1 MREHS
6 IEGENLHFHIIFQ
19 MVKLDFTYIFTV
31 QIHVYM
37 YTYTYI
43 KEKKRVELNSRKYE

>member
-6 IEGENLHFHIIFQ
+6 IEEASLHFHIIFQ
-19 MVKLDFTYIFTV
+19 MIKLEYTYIYLQYKCNV
-31 QIHVYM
+31 HVYM

-43 KEKKRVELNSRKYE
+43 KWKKRVELNS